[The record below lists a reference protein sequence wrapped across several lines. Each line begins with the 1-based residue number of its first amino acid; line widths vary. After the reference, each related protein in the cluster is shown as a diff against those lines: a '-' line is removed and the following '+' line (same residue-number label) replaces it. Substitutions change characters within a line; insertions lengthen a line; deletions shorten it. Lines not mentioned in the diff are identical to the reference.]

1 VKGYI
6 RKSLVLFAMRDYTKA
21 IEAIQEAEEHDTEHK
36 HRTEIQQQELK
47 CQQALFSQRTT
58 ETQEET
64 LERAMRDP
72 EVAVSHSIANA
83 VKIYIYI
90 CNVSPH
96 KGHHERPCDSADTA
110 AGSRKP
116 RGAPRSL
123 EESHRSP
130 EDTEADQ
137 CRYHQDE
144 VGRVVRWKLTFGLS
158 AKCEVKV
165 CPL

>member
-1 VKGYI
+1 MKLSKWIPSSVRLFFGFFRFWIKVNPGCLVKGYI

-72 EVAVSHSIANA
+72 EVAVSSFD
-83 VKIYIYI
+83 
-90 CNVSPH
+90 CQ
-96 KGHHERPCDSADTA
+96 PC
-110 AGSRKP
+110 
-116 RGAPRSL
+116 
-123 EESHRSP
+123 
-130 EDTEADQ
+130 
-137 CRYHQDE
+137 
-144 VGRVVRWKLTFGLS
+144 
-158 AKCEVKV
+158 
-165 CPL
+165 